1 MKIGFCAFADCIN
14 LQQVLASE
22 ELVERIKDEPGFEE
36 LVGKI
41 FSPKLLRLDY
51 WHETMHQVWTSS
63 HGKEAVIAV
72 LLCERWIDSQ
82 ESTPFPS
89 LDHEVW
95 LLILTFIRRDQLG
108 RCVEIA
114 N

>member
-1 MKIGFCAFADCIN
+1 
-14 LQQVLASE
+14 
-22 ELVERIKDEPGFEE
+22 
-36 LVGKI
+36 GKI

-95 LLILTFIRRDQLG
+95 LLILTFIRRDKLG